1 LPVSTIE
8 DDVYRGGHHAVEAA
22 RLPEHRRWQPSCSD
36 RGMATALGPFL
47 VYGPPRRAPT
57 RSQVRDRRH
66 AGGRDDPPASG
77 RQVPCRRRLLV

>member
-1 LPVSTIE
+1 
-8 DDVYRGGHHAVEAA
+8 
-22 RLPEHRRWQPSCSD
+22 
-36 RGMATALGPFL
+36 MATALGPFL